1 MWQFNERLNANML
14 LDDITSQC
22 FPQTKKTPTGGLKDR
37 ISKRKSK
44 SYSCMGKVKT
54 SPEEAKKLLLMV
66 PELKTRA
73 ASDNYML

>member
-1 MWQFNERLNANML
+1 MCDVSYVSFIWLHYLTPQY
-14 LDDITSQC
+14 I
-22 FPQTKKTPTGGLKDR
+22 PQTKKTPTGGLKDR

-73 ASDNYML
+73 ASENYVL